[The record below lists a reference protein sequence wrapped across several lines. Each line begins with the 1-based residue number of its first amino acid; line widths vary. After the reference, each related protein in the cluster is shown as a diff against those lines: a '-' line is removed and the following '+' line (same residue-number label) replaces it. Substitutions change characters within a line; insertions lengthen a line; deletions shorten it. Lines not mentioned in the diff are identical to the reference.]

1 MNKRL
6 SLLLAAALSGA
17 GAAPAVAQVPAQ
29 VPAPVPAQVPAQVP
43 AKAQARNIIFF
54 LGDGMGPS
62 TITAARIFRHGEDG
76 LLHFERLE
84 RTARIKTYS
93 NDFQTT
99 DSAPSMGAYMTGV
112 KINQDGISMKDAR
125 AIDPDR
131 DANGNPTVD
140 RCGADNGQ
148 VVPTILELAKAA
160 GRAVG
165 AVTTTELTHATPAS
179 TFAHVC
185 HRDAGYTIARQ
196 VVPGG
201 KGYNRAL
208 GDGVDVLMGGGRHH
222 FTPYDKAANPKGR
235 ADGRDLVAELA
246 ARGYAVARTRADM
259 MSARPGRKFIGLYSA
274 DDHLDYAL
282 ARRPEQPTLSEMA
295 LKAIE
300 LLAKDPD
307 GFFLMVEGGKIDHA
321 LHDTNAHNAL
331 ADTVAFDEAIK
342 AAVERMRQL
351 DPGLENTLIVV
362 TADHDHTMV
371 MNGYPKRGGKVL
383 DIVRDYASGQP
394 KQDADGKTF
403 TTLVF
408 GNGKVRP
415 DLRAD
420 VDGAAAQAE
429 GYRQEAGVR
438 TVYESHGGGDVKL
451 YATGAGSAPFKG
463 TMENT
468 RVFHLMKA
476 AAGL

>member
-1 MNKRL
+1 MHKRL
-6 SLLLAAALSGA
+6 NFLLAAALFSA
-17 GAAPAVAQVPAQ
+17 GAAPVAA
-29 VPAPVPAQVPAQVP
+29 APQ
-43 AKAQARNIIFF
+43 AKNIIFF
-54 LGDGMGPS
+54 LGDGMGPT
-62 TITAARIFRHGEDG
+62 TITAARIFKHGEDG

-112 KINQDGISMKDAR
+112 KINQEGISMKDAR
-125 AIDPDR
+125 AIEPAR
-131 DANGNPTVD
+131 DANGNRTVD
-140 RCGADNGQ
+140 RCGENNGQ

-179 TFAHVC
+179 TFSHVC
-185 HRDAGYTIARQ
+185 HRDAAYTIARQ
-196 VVPGG
+196 LVPGG
-201 KGYNRAL
+201 EGYNRAL
-208 GDGVDVLMGGGRHH
+208 GDGVDVLMGGGRHR
-222 FTPYDKAANPKGR
+222 FTPYDKASNPKGR
-235 ADGRDLVAELA
+235 ADGRDLMAELA
-246 ARGYAVARTRADM
+246 AQGYAVAGTRAGM
-259 MSARPGRKFIGLYSA
+259 MSARPGRKFIGIYAA

-282 ARRPEQPTLSEMA
+282 TRRPEQPSLSEMA
-295 LKAIE
+295 LKAVE
-300 LLAKDPD
+300 LLSKDPD

-321 LHDTNAHNAL
+321 LHDTNAKNAL
-331 ADTVAFDEAIK
+331 VDTVAFDEAIQ
-342 AAVERMRQL
+342 ATIERMRQI

-371 MNGYPKRGGKVL
+371 LNGYPKRGSKVL
-383 DIVRDYASGQP
+383 DIVHDYATGQP
-394 KQDADGKTF
+394 KKDADGKTF

-420 VDGAAAQAE
+420 VDSATAQRDD
-429 GYRQEAGVR
+429 YLQEAGVR
-438 TVYESHGGGDVKL
+438 TLYESHGGGDVKL

-468 RVFHLMKA
+468 QVFHLIKA

>member
-1 MNKRL
+1 MNKRFNV
-6 SLLLAAALSGA
+6 LLAASMFSASAL
-17 GAAPAVAQVPAQ
+17 AAPQ
-29 VPAPVPAQVPAQVP
+29 
-43 AKAQARNIIFF
+43 AKNIIFF
-54 LGDGMGPS
+54 LGDGMGPT
-62 TITAARIFRHGEDG
+62 TITAARIFKHGEDG
-76 LLHFERLE
+76 LLNFERLE

-125 AIDPDR
+125 AIDPEK
-131 DANGNPTVD
+131 DANGNWSVD
-140 RCGADNGQ
+140 RCGENNGQ

-160 GRAVG
+160 GRSVG

-179 TFAHVC
+179 TFSHVC
-185 HRDAGYTIARQ
+185 HRDAGYSIARQ
-196 VVPGG
+196 IVPGG
-201 KGYNRAL
+201 EGYNRAL

-222 FTPYDKAANPKGR
+222 FTPFDKAGNPKGR
-235 ADGRDLVAELA
+235 ADGRDLLAEFA
-246 ARGYAVARTRADM
+246 VQGYAVGATRADM
-259 MSARPGRKFIGLYSA
+259 MSARPGRKYVGIYSK

-282 ARRPEQPTLSEMA
+282 ARRPEQPSLSEMA

-300 LLAKDPD
+300 LLSKDPD

-321 LHDTNAHNAL
+321 LHDTNARNAL
-331 ADTVAFDEAIK
+331 ADTVAFDEAIQ

-351 DPGLENTLIVV
+351 DPGLENTLVVV

-371 MNGYPKRGGKVL
+371 LNGYPKRGSKVL
-383 DIVRDYASGQP
+383 DIVHDYASGAP
-394 KQDADGKTF
+394 KKDADGKTF
-403 TTLVF
+403 TALVF
-408 GNGKVRP
+408 GNGKLRP

-420 VDGAAAQAE
+420 VDSAVAQGA

-468 RVFHLMKA
+468 HVFHLMKA